1 MTTEKFDM
9 VVKFSKSLD
18 EENYSD
24 TTEEP
29 VGIEEIENGLMDTDP
44 ELYIKETEFLD
55 VVLVELS
62 TDSEVSADKLKN
74 SNPKTISRVV
84 PINKVVNT
92 DPYEIVSNLKEMAR
106 DKMDPGDS
114 FTMENPLIHEED
126 KNEYI
131 MDKAGNILQNLDMN
145 RDNKNPKWKVYVE
158 IIGENTGLSILKA
171 K

>member
-18 EENYSD
+18 EENYLD
-24 TTEEP
+24 TSEEP
-29 VGIEEIENGLMDTDP
+29 IGIEEIENGLVGTDP

-62 TDSEVSADKLKN
+62 TDSEVSADKLKD
-74 SNPKTISRVV
+74 SHPKTISSIV

-92 DPYEIVSNLKEMAR
+92 DPYEIVSNLKKMAI

-114 FTMENPLIHEED
+114 FTLENPLIYQED

-131 MDKAGNILQNLDMN
+131 LDEAGNILKNLNMN
-145 RDNKNPKWKVYVE
+145 RDNNNPKWKIYVE